1 MPAAMCIHRTA
12 IRLTAFARVLAFL
25 FLAPITVA
33 AQTGDPGGG
42 ESLLR
47 DRPSGPAAAGVD
59 TSLPTRELLE
69 QARAFAAVDDYAAAE
84 AVLKGVLIREPD
96 NVTAM
101 LDLATIYET
110 LGKLQ
115 YVMGLL
121 NRAALVKPYDATI
134 IDRHREVVT
143 KLSQRL
149 ELEVDSL
156 MAQGAYELA
165 VPKLTSLL
173 TAQPENAELYY
184 LKARCHL
191 LLGRPDVARSEIAK
205 ALNLGQAE
213 KYFELQEKAADA
225 AREIEVRELVAA
237 VEELLPATNP
247 AAKKEALGQLAQ
259 ILELDPAHAWANQ
272 HFDALT
278 GSTREGGRGPVTTQL
293 TAFGSQ
299 VSRVFKRIGRGFVGV
314 LALFYRHLEFLLA
327 ILLLFFVLNSPFTH
341 MLIRGF
347 SPRQSLTGQLQQF
360 TIHEVL
366 TLLNTH
372 QSTGALKLKTPSM
385 KGRIFFEDG
394 EIYHCK
400 CKGKTGRKA
409 LQELL
414 ENCGQGFFVFTE
426 AVQSNHK
433 TVDTPLSLILM
444 ELPERRR
451 AVTSKSII
459 QQKKRKSRMKTLLGS
474 KR

>member
-1 MPAAMCIHRTA
+1 MPAAMSIHRTVT
-12 IRLTAFARVLAFL
+12 RLTAVPGVLAFL
-25 FLAPITVA
+25 LLAPITVA
-33 AQTGDPGGG
+33 AQTGDPGRGATV
-42 ESLLR
+42 ST
-47 DRPSGPAAAGVD
+47 DRPSDPAATVVD
-59 TSLPTRELLE
+59 TSLPTRELIE
-69 QARAFAAVDDYAAAE
+69 RARTFVALGNYAAAE
-84 AVLKGVLIREPD
+84 AALKGILIREPD

-101 LDLATIYET
+101 LELATIYET

-115 YVMGLL
+115 YAMGLL
-121 NRAALVKPYDATI
+121 NRATLAKPYDATI

-149 ELEVDSL
+149 ELDVDSL
-156 MAQGAYELA
+156 MSQGAYELA

-184 LKARCHL
+184 LKAHCYMQ
-191 LLGRPDVARSEIAK
+191 LGRPDVARSEVAK
-205 ALNLGQAE
+205 ALNLGQVD

-225 AREIEVRELVAA
+225 VRELEVRELVAKA
-237 VEELLPATNP
+237 EALLPATNP
-247 AAKKEALGQLAQ
+247 AAKEEVLGHLAQ
-259 ILELDPAHAWANQ
+259 ILELDPAHQWANK
-272 HFDALT
+272 HFDALA
-278 GSTREGGRGPVTTQL
+278 GSTGGGPRGPVTTHL
-293 TAFGSQ
+293 TAFGAQ
-299 VSRVFKRIGRGFVGV
+299 VSRVFKRIGRGIVDL
-314 LALFYRHLEFLLA
+314 LALFYRHREILLT

-347 SPRQSLTGQLQQF
+347 SPRLSLTGQLRQF

-400 CKGKTGRKA
+400 CKGNTGRKA

-414 ENCGQGFFVFTE
+414 ENSGEGFFVFTE
-426 AVQSNHK
+426 AVQSSQK

-444 ELPERRR
+444 ELPERSRN
-451 AVTSKSII
+451 VTSKSII
-459 QQKKRKSRMKTLLGS
+459 QQQKRKSRMKTLLGS